1 MRRDHRRQIAM
12 QRDWSWQ
19 TARARQKTARSS
31 FRLHPLFVVL
41 LALVIVAAVVG
52 IVLTQHAGQRASTG
66 SAARPAQQVIGT
78 PGAPGAQTATASDV
92 RTGVFALS
100 NGGPIP
106 VPANVLK
113 PVNIARTVL
122 NNEIYSIYAG
132 SLTRQP
138 EIGVL
143 VVLQE
148 NVQSGQETL
157 HTYQSPQH
165 HGALTILSLQ
175 QNIVTFS
182 AASDGQGRF
191 DLLTD
196 QFQLA

>member
-19 TARARQKTARSS
+19 TARARQKALRPS
-31 FRLHPLFVVL
+31 FRFHPLFVVL
-41 LALVIVAAVVG
+41 LVFVIVAAIVG
-52 IVLTQHAGQRASTG
+52 FVLTQHADQHASAGT
-66 SAARPAQQVIGT
+66 AAQLAQQVIGT
-78 PGAPGAQTATASDV
+78 PGAPGAQTPTVSDV
-92 RTGVFALS
+92 RTGVFSLS

-113 PVNIARTVL
+113 PVNIARTIF

-148 NVQSGQETL
+148 SIQSGQESL
-157 HTYQSPQH
+157 HTYQSPRHQ
-165 HGALTILSLQ
+165 GALTILSLQ
-175 QNIVTFS
+175 QHSVTFS
-182 AASDGQGRF
+182 AANGGQGRF

-196 QFQLA
+196 QFQLT